1 MNQPTLASILLALA
15 GTLGTTGCSQTDE
28 SPAAEV
34 SVATPIETRTVVFEI
49 QGMHCDGCANAIST
63 KAGRV
68 EGVVACEASFEDGTA
83 VVEVDPDAV
92 DDVQAAIAS
101 LGYTVVPSGG

>member
-1 MNQPTLASILLALA
+1 MNHLALSLVLLSLSA
-15 GTLGTTGCSQTDE
+15 AIGCARTDDQPSAETTTAIS
-28 SPAAEV
+28 
-34 SVATPIETRTVVFEI
+34 TRTVVFDIE
-49 QGMHCDGCANAIST
+49 GMHCDGCANAIST

-83 VVEVDPDAV
+83 VVEVAPDAV

-101 LGYTVVPSGG
+101 LGYTITPAGE